1 MRTIAGSFNQIRKQN
16 PYWADYVC
24 LVEAVRGRE
33 FTRRRLYENFIK
45 LVSPDD
51 YNPKDTNRLIAYLHK
66 VTKEPVECTFLT
78 EIDLEQA
85 PIAIDDPF
93 ITFNELHTI

>member
-1 MRTIAGSFNQIRKQN
+1 MRTIAGSFNQIKKRN
-16 PYWADYVC
+16 PYGADYVC
-24 LVEAVRGRE
+24 LVQTVRGRN
-33 FTRRRLYENFIK
+33 FTRRRLYDNFIK
-45 LVSPDD
+45 LVDRED
-51 YNPKDTNRLIAYLHK
+51 YEASDTNRLVAYLHK

-85 PIAIDDPF
+85 QIAIDDPF